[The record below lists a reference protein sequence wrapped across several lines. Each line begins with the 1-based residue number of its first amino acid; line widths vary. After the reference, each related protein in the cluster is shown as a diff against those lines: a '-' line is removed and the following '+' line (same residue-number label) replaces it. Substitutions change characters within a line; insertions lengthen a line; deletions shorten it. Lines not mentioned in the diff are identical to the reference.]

1 MDKRVI
7 EVAKQYLDQLP
18 KEYRLKEAYVFGSHI
33 KGTATKHSDI
43 DLALILDS
51 NKDLFDLTVELMN
64 LRDDNSLEIEPHPFH
79 AKDFYASSWAEEII
93 GKGIQIR

>member
-18 KEYRLKEAYVFGSHI
+18 KKYRLKEAYVFGSHI

-43 DLALILDS
+43 DLALVLDT
-51 NKDLFDLTVELMN
+51 NQDLFDLTVELMN
-64 LRDDNSLEIEPHPFH
+64 LRNDNSLEIEPHPFR
-79 AKDFYASSWAEEII
+79 AKDFYGSSWAHEII